1 MPQKGPS
8 RHKREK
14 VTESGKAD
22 LISDASEN
30 NLDQKEKKKKI

>member
-8 RHKREK
+8 RHEREK
-14 VTESGKAD
+14 ATESGKAD

-30 NLDQKEKKKKI
+30 DLDQKEKK